1 MTKKNDLKK
10 IPKFKN
16 LEEEQIFWQNND
28 TSDYF
33 DLSNPVDFD
42 FSELKP
48 STKVV
53 TLRIP
58 KHMYSSLKI
67 AANKR
72 DIPYQS
78 LMKVFLAEKLKQDF
92 RVPLASAI

>member
-1 MTKKNDLKK
+1 MTKKSNLKK

-16 LEEEQIFWQNND
+16 IEDEQVFWQKND
-28 TSDYF
+28 TSEYF
-33 DLSNPVDFD
+33 DLSSPVDYD
-42 FSELKP
+42 FSDLKP

-58 KHMYSSLKI
+58 KHMLSSLKV

-92 RVPLASAI
+92 HSPIAYS

>member
-1 MTKKNDLKK
+1 MTKKSNLKK
-10 IPKFKN
+10 IPKFKSI
-16 LEEEQIFWQNND
+16 EDEQKFWQKND
-28 TSDYF
+28 TTEYF
-33 DLSNPVDFD
+33 DLSNPVDYD

-58 KHMYSSLKI
+58 KHMLSSLKI

-72 DIPYQS
+72 DMPYQS
-78 LMKVFLAEKLKQDF
+78 LMKVFLTDKLRQEF
-92 RVPLASAI
+92 QTA